1 QFTPGPVFTTA
12 TFVGYLTG
20 GFGGALLATLAIFLP
35 AFIYS
40 PLIVQVLPLARRSPA
55 VRAALDGVNA
65 TALGLM
71 AAVTW
76 QLGRAALVD
85 VPAVLLA
92 ALALV
97 MLLRFRLNSAWLV
110 LGGAAAGLALKAL

>member
-1 QFTPGPVFTTA
+1 VFTTA

-35 AFIYS
+35 AFVYA

-55 VRAALDGVNA
+55 VRTVLDGVNA
-65 TALGLM
+65 AALGLM

-85 VPAVLLA
+85 LPAAVLA

-97 MLLRFRLNSAWLV
+97 LLLRLRLNSAWLV
-110 LGGAAAGLALKAL
+110 LGGAAAGLVLKAF